1 MSLNKVH
8 LTVNVR
14 FFMLAANIHWKDM
27 EKARKWQTPVTY
39 TAVKFVFHAWPFP
52 FSFWHFSRLFTHV
65 FALLPSLL
73 MFPIHYFTFLGS
85 STYVFCVPKYFY
97 SWHNHFKLHSFQ
109 RGPTAVTIFQ
119 ESVVRVKINSLHK
132 LETYDLFFTAFLIL
146 APVRQHGHVVA
157 VDTSSK

>member
-1 MSLNKVH
+1 
-8 LTVNVR
+8 
-14 FFMLAANIHWKDM
+14 
-27 EKARKWQTPVTY
+27 
-39 TAVKFVFHAWPFP
+39 
-52 FSFWHFSRLFTHV
+52 
-65 FALLPSLL
+65 
-73 MFPIHYFTFLGS
+73 MFPIHYFTILGS

-109 RGPTAVTIFQ
+109 RGPTAVTIFL